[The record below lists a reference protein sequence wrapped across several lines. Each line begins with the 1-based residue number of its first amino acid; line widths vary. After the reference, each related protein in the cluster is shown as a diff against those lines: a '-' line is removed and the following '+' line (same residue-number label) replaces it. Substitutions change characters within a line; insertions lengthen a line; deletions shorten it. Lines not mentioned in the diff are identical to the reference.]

1 MSGVYE
7 LLRKIKARPG
17 MYIGAASVSNL
28 FMFLAGYKTAR
39 LELGIE
45 PAQEEME
52 FYREFQPWLQKRFQV
67 QTVNSWANIIR
78 LYAPDEKEAFNYFFK
93 LLDEFLAREKVADV
107 EPGDERALENSK
119 EMTYPLIS

>member
-7 LLRKIKARPG
+7 ILRKIKARPG

-52 FYREFQPWLQKRFQV
+52 FYREFQPWLQKRFQL

-93 LLDEFLAREKVADV
+93 LLDEFLAREQVADV
-107 EPGDERALENSK
+107 EPVDERALANSQ